1 MFRGTSAINLDA
13 KGRIAIPSR
22 YRDELDERS
31 EGRLVITIDLNSPC
45 LSIYPLSEWER
56 VETQL
61 SRLPSMREDVRRMTR
76 LLVGNAVDVELDSAG
91 RILIPQMLRAHARL
105 NKHAVLAGQLHK
117 FQLWDESE
125 WNRTVAEDLS
135 VVAAGQTDLPDELM
149 NLVL

>member
-45 LSIYPLSEWER
+45 LAIYPLSEWER

-61 SRLPSMREDVRRMTR
+61 SRLPSMSEDVRRMTR
-76 LLVGNAVDVELDSAG
+76 L
-91 RILIPQMLRAHARL
+91 
-105 NKHAVLAGQLHK
+105 
-117 FQLWDESE
+117 
-125 WNRTVAEDLS
+125 
-135 VVAAGQTDLPDELM
+135 
-149 NLVL
+149 